1 LLFQY
6 VEAFTKEAE
15 GAVSEME
22 KLRQRLTRFTA
33 GMRVSSA
40 EEALSVNREAFDI
53 TLDLAQK
60 VLQAG
65 QSLIWRGKGRFCK

>member
-1 LLFQY
+1 LHPALVGLLFQY

-65 QSLIWRGKGRFCK
+65 QSLI

>member
-1 LLFQY
+1 MHPALVGLLFQY

-65 QSLIWRGKGRFCK
+65 QSLI

>member
-1 LLFQY
+1 LVSLFQY

-33 GMRVSSA
+33 GTRVSSA

-60 VLQAG
+60 VMQAG
-65 QSLIWRGKGRFCK
+65 

>member
-1 LLFQY
+1 MHPALVSLFQY

-33 GMRVSSA
+33 GTRVSSA

-60 VLQAG
+60 VMQAG
-65 QSLIWRGKGRFCK
+65 

>member
-1 LLFQY
+1 LHPALVSLFQY
-6 VEAFTKEAE
+6 VETFTKEAE

-40 EEALSVNREAFDI
+40 EEVLSVNREAFDI

-65 QSLIWRGKGRFCK
+65 

>member
-1 LLFQY
+1 M
-6 VEAFTKEAE
+6 EAFTKEAE

-65 QSLIWRGKGRFCK
+65 RTWQLEAFVNKLI